1 MSLLTVHQ
9 LTKRF
14 GGITAVNEASF
25 TVQPGTITGLI
36 GPNGAGKST
45 LFDLL
50 SGRQKPTAG
59 HVWFDD
65 REITGWA
72 PHRTAA
78 AGLARTFQLMRGFS
92 SGTVRD
98 NIQAAA
104 YLRHHRRA
112 DALAVADEICARYG
126 LADVAEQRVG
136 TLTGATRKR
145 LEIARA
151 MATHPKLLLLD
162 EVLSG
167 LTPAETQTAVA
178 LIRHIRDV
186 GVTVLLVEHVMDVVM
201 SLCETVVVLDQG
213 AVIFTGSV
221 GAAVTTSAVIDAY
234 LGT

>member
-1 MSLLTVHQ
+1 MTLLAVHQ
-9 LTKRF
+9 LTKVF

-45 LFDLL
+45 LFDLI
-50 SGRQKPTAG
+50 SGEEKPNSG

-78 AGLARTFQLMRGFS
+78 AGLGRTFQLMRGFS

-98 NIQAAA
+98 NVQAGA
-104 YLRHHRRA
+104 YLHHHRRA
-112 DALAVADEICARYG
+112 HARAVADDLCGRYG
-126 LADVAEQRVG
+126 LADVTGQRVD

-151 MATHPKLLLLD
+151 MATEPKLLLLD

-167 LTPAETQTAVA
+167 LTPAETQTAIA
-178 LIRHIRDV
+178 LIRRIRDE
-186 GVTVLLVEHVMDVVM
+186 GVTIVLVEHVMDVVM
-201 SLCETVVVLDQG
+201 SLCDTIVVLDQG
-213 AVIFTGSV
+213 AVIFTGSAE
-221 GAAVTTSAVIDAY
+221 AAVTSRAVRDAY